1 MWNLILK
8 RFKQFSLI
16 DYLIVL
22 IIISVGIFFTSNF
35 IKKTVYVYVDLTN
48 MQNFYGQD
56 LPTEYWQT
64 SDIETGDK
72 AYNSFGKVIAEIT
85 DIRKQIW
92 SSGARS
98 SVDMTVKVKTAYDAK
113 QKQFLLDGSPIL
125 VGERI
130 KFNFGSK
137 EYDGLIRN
145 VYQNKENKMLGYRKA
160 KAKVVVR
167 LRSYE
172 LEHLNKL
179 KDFKLSDSTGSLIL
193 RVKEI
198 EITPAAVYI
207 ASTIGQKIFEGSSK
221 NLSDAILTIDIPE
234 VWCKND
240 ICYYNYYQTFSIGSN
255 FWADNG
261 DVWFGTNT
269 TIIDRKI
276 IYE

>member
-16 DYLIVL
+16 DYLIML
-22 IIISVGIFFTSNF
+22 IIVSTGIFFTSKY
-35 IKKTVYVYVDLTN
+35 IKKTAYVYVDLTN

-64 SDIETGDK
+64 ADMGVGDK
-72 AYNSFGKVIAEIT
+72 AYNSFGKITAEIM
-85 DIRKQIW
+85 DIKKQIW
-92 SSGARS
+92 SSGART
-98 SVDMTVKVKTAYDAK
+98 SVDMTVKVKAAYDTK
-113 QKQFLLDGSPIL
+113 QKQFLLDGTPIL

-145 VYQNKENKMLGYRKA
+145 VYQNKENKMLGYKKA
-160 KAKVVVR
+160 KTEIVVR

-179 KDFKLSDSTGSLIL
+179 KDFKLSDSNGSLIL
-193 RVKEI
+193 QVKDI
-198 EITPAAVYI
+198 EITPAVVYI
-207 ASTIGQKIFEGSSK
+207 ASTIGQRISEGSSK
-221 NLSDAILTIDIPE
+221 NLGDAILKIEIPE

-240 ICYYNYYQTFSIGSN
+240 ICYYNFYQTFSIGSN

-261 DVWFGTNT
+261 DVWFGNNT